1 MVLLKHSALVL
12 GTFLLTGC
20 GITDKAGSV
29 RKDTAGKVAPVAL
42 AVAKQAVAPAVDTK
56 AVPPAPEAVPA
67 TGVEGCDRELKALKK
82 LDAQRYARR
91 RAQFTR
97 LMSGASVYAGIRTDV
112 AGGTREA
119 VDAMYRY
126 RTGKLCAEIS
136 QDVLDALARQGDSVA
151 DGHN

>member
-1 MVLLKHSALVL
+1 MALLKQRSVLVL
-12 GTFLLTGC
+12 GALLLGGC
-20 GITDKAGSV
+20 STADTPRSVPKETVVKA
-29 RKDTAGKVAPVAL
+29 
-42 AVAKQAVAPAVDTK
+42 AKP
-56 AVPPAPEAVPA
+56 VPPPPEAVPA

-97 LMSGASVYAGIRTDV
+97 LMSGASLYAGIRTDV

-126 RTGKLCAEIS
+126 RTGKLCSEIS
-136 QDVLDALARQGDSVA
+136 LDVLDALARQGDSVA